1 MPVTEQQARAIT
13 FLALAA
19 RPRHAPKWDEAG
31 VYANVMKCA
40 DRDVGIVAIAV
51 IQAAQDRSAV
61 NPGVIPSNGPH
72 WRAPDPGQTPTPLN
86 TYDPATCCDICT
98 RRFDRHGVV
107 PASDH
112 EFVSA
117 HEHLRRRER
126 IDTTATV
133 QALKGIKA
141 DATTTEEE

>member
-13 FLALAA
+13 FLAVAA
-19 RPRHAPKWDEAG
+19 RPHGATRWDEAG
-31 VYANVMKCA
+31 VFANVMKCA
-40 DRDVGIVAIAV
+40 DRELSTVTIAV
-51 IQAAQDRSAV
+51 MQAAQDRNAAS
-61 NPGVIPSNGPH
+61 PGVIPTAGPH
-72 WRAPDPGQTPTPLN
+72 WRPPVPGQTPTPLN

-117 HEHLRRRER
+117 HDHLRRRER